1 MENRELVIERAHGL
15 VRAAILE
22 NGQLC
27 ELHSEREAG
36 DTRTETL
43 YYGRVQA
50 IRPSLHAAFVDIG
63 EERNAF
69 LPLEEG
75 EAPRCGSWLIV
86 QGTARQTTKTKGLRV
101 TRRIQLAGRF
111 LVLVPGETGIHLSR
125 KIAGEALRS
134 ELYRMAQ
141 AACPEGCALI
151 VRTAT
156 EGLSMQALEEEA
168 QALRARWDAAVRKSL
183 GMVRP
188 GVLEKKEPLELRL
201 ARDLAGG
208 GLSRIVTNS
217 EACIQALGDAV
228 KAGKIAQDTRIE
240 RFEERTQ
247 LLFDALNLET
257 QIDKALKR
265 RVWLPCGGYLVI
277 DFCEAMTVVDV
288 NSGKMTLG
296 RDVEDTAL
304 RVNLEAVR
312 ETARQMRLRDVGGII
327 VLDLI
332 DMQREKDREAVLAAM
347 EEAAV
352 CDRSQVHVEGFTRL
366 GLLELTRK
374 RKEEQLRKRLCT
386 TCGTCRG
393 TGEVLGG
400 GEAARRALWQV
411 RRMALSGQRGPFVIQ
426 CAAAAAQALEEMGAP
441 AGVEVYA
448 LAMPGR
454 HPERFDVEQL
464 GEGDPP
470 PKGAKRLQTSL
481 DQDQKEVEI

>member
-1 MENRELVIERAHGL
+1 MEKRELVIERAHGL
-15 VRAAILE
+15 VRAAVLE
-22 NGQLC
+22 DGLLC
-27 ELHSEREAG
+27 ELHSEREAE
-36 DTRTETL
+36 DAQTETL

-63 EERNAF
+63 EEKNAF
-69 LPLEEG
+69 LPLEDTQTL
-75 EAPRCGSWLIV
+75 RCGSWLIV
-86 QGTARQTTKTKGLRV
+86 QGAARQTTHTKGLRV
-101 TRRIQLAGRF
+101 TRRITLAGRF
-111 LVLVPGETGIHLSR
+111 LVLVPGETGIHLSK
-125 KIAGEALRS
+125 KIAGEKLRA

-141 AACPEGCALI
+141 TACPQGCALI

-156 EGLSMQALEEEA
+156 EGLTMQALEEEA
-168 QALRARWDAAVRKSL
+168 QQLRARWDAAVRKSL
-183 GMVRP
+183 GLVRP
-188 GVLEKKEPLELRL
+188 GVLEQKEPLEMRL

-208 GLSRIVTNS
+208 GLARIVTNS
-217 EACIQALGDAV
+217 ASCAKALGDAA
-228 KAGKIAQDTRIE
+228 KAGKIPQDTPIE
-240 RFEERTQ
+240 HFEERTQ

-312 ETARQMRLRDVGGII
+312 EAARQMRLRDVGGII

-332 DMQREKDREAVLAAM
+332 DMREEAHREAVLAAM
-347 EEAAV
+347 EEAAS
-352 CDRSQVHVEGFTRL
+352 CDRSQVHVEGFTKL

-374 RKEEQLRKRLCT
+374 RKGEQLRKRLCT

-411 RRMALSGQRGPFVIQ
+411 RRMALSGQRGPFVIECTSSAVQ
-426 CAAAAAQALEEMGAP
+426 TLEEMGAP
-441 AGVEVYA
+441 DGVEVYV
-448 LAMPGR
+448 LSMPGR

-464 GEGDPP
+464 GEGNPA
-470 PKGAKRLQTSL
+470 PKGAKRLQTATE
-481 DQDQKEVEI
+481 QDQKEVEI